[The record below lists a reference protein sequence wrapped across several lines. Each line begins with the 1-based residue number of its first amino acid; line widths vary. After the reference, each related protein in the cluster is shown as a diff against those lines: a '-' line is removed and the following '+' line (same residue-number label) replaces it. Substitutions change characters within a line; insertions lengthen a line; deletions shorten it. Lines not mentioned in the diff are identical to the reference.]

1 MSANVVTFTCMTTK
15 EKFEV
20 TNPDV
25 FIMANGRYAYRVEC
39 PWKGKEGKT
48 LHAFKF
54 ASKAA
59 YEQYVARS
67 AQSSTDAD
75 DASES
80 E

>member
-1 MSANVVTFTCMTTK
+1 MTTK

-39 PWKGKEGKT
+39 PWKGKDGKT

-54 ASKAA
+54 ASRAA
-59 YEQYVARS
+59 YIQYVERGQEPAS
-67 AQSSTDAD
+67 DAD

-80 E
+80 ESE